1 MPLVCT
7 LQLFCYVNKL
17 SSQKRHFIFYSCH
30 IWSPLANV
38 MSFKKR
44 LRKSTWSFEYLLN
57 ALSFIETQRCRTM
70 WDLSSSLGHWQDH
83 RILHDPSDI
92 HFIITQRDVPATQVL
107 SFTYSVCRWRGR
119 KETESP
125 GVKAKRSAEV
135 YLSLRN
141 TKIVYREEGAGDVR
155 HLPLERGIGLQKQGL
170 SVNGLRSCISSAC
183 MSAMPPC
190 SHNNAKT
197 GAEMKG

>member
-17 SSQKRHFIFYSCH
+17 SSQKWHFIFYSCH

-44 LRKSTWSFEYLLN
+44 LHKSTWSFEYLLN

-83 RILHDPSDI
+83 RILHDPSDML
-92 HFIITQRDVPATQVL
+92 FYN
-107 SFTYSVCRWRGR
+107 YSERCPSHSG
-119 KETESP
+119 T
-125 GVKAKRSAEV
+125 
-135 YLSLRN
+135 LF
-141 TKIVYREEGAGDVR
+141 
-155 HLPLERGIGLQKQGL
+155 HLF
-170 SVNGLRSCISSAC
+170 SVQ
-183 MSAMPPC
+183 
-190 SHNNAKT
+190 
-197 GAEMKG
+197 MKGKKRNREPRGESKKISRGLPVIEEYKNCVQGRGSRRCEAPTFRKRNWVTKTRP